1 MPIILSELFS
11 VLLCISDKNISNYKQ
26 EFDYLGHFVK
36 SLVMQ
41 VDAQFIIQV
50 VMDCFLLWL
59 EGVFV
64 NSRRN
69 SFSFVFPICQHATN
83 WYSSESFICYIGER
97 TGEPTV

>member
-50 VMDCFLLWL
+50 VMDCFLL
-59 EGVFV
+59 
-64 NSRRN
+64 
-69 SFSFVFPICQHATN
+69 
-83 WYSSESFICYIGER
+83 
-97 TGEPTV
+97 